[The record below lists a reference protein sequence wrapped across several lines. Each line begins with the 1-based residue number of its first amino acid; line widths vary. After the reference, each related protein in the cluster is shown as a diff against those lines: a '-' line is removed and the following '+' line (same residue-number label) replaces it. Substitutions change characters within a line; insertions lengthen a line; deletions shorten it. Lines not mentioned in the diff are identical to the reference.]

1 LSGAAGEGP
10 LLEPGPPR
18 ELDVVGLGE
27 ISLDLVSRVSSLPA
41 PGGKAHAIETDRLP
55 GGQVASAL
63 LGCARLGLRCAYVGS
78 VGDDPAGREALAPLA
93 AAGVDLSGVV
103 VRPGAPSR
111 TAQIWVERTSGER
124 SIVACRDPRLA
135 LAPDEL
141 PLERIR
147 AARLLHLDATD
158 LAASLAAAAAARE
171 AGIPVVLD
179 ADDDALADGVEELL
193 QRVDFPVV
201 AATFAETLYG
211 TTRREEA
218 LERLL
223 AAGARMA
230 VLTAGLEGALAGDG
244 ERVWRAPAFPVAARD
259 TTGAGDA
266 FHAGF
271 IWGLL
276 EGLPA
281 DGVLAAA
288 AAAAAINCRAPG
300 AQTGLPERAE
310 LEAFLARAEQGG
322 SRH

>member
-1 LSGAAGEGP
+1 MSGAAGEGP

-18 ELDVVGLGE
+18 DLDVLGLGE
-27 ISLDLVSRVSSLPA
+27 ISLDLVSRVASLPG
-41 PGGKAHAIETDRLP
+41 PGNKAQALETVRLP

-63 LGCARLGLRCAYVGS
+63 LGCARLGLRSAYVGS
-78 VGDDPAGREALAPLA
+78 LGDDAEGREALAPLA
-93 AAGVDLSGVV
+93 AAGVDVSGVV
-103 VRPGAPSR
+103 LRPGVPSR
-111 TAQIWVERTSGER
+111 TAQIWVEEASGER
-124 SIVACRDPRLA
+124 VILACRDPRLA
-135 LAPDEL
+135 LAPGEL
-141 PLERIR
+141 PLARIR

-158 LAASLAAAAAARE
+158 LAASLAAAGAARE
-171 AGIPVVLD
+171 AGAAVVLD
-179 ADDDALADGVEELL
+179 ADGDAVADGVEELL
-193 QRVDFPVV
+193 RRVDFPVV
-201 AATFAETLYG
+201 AAAFAEALYG

-218 LERLL
+218 LEKLL

-230 VLTAGLEGALAGDG
+230 VLTVGHEGALAGDG

-288 AAAAAINCRAPG
+288 AAAAAINCRARG

-310 LEAFLARAEQGG
+310 LEAFLARAEPGR